1 MCEGSTQ
8 IRKIRE
14 KKEKHKWSVQIM
26 NELLTRTPM
35 YLYEDE
41 DSGMNP
47 APRKDKEETLP
58 YEIVDGGDVIMGRE
72 SIIELPKDDDNKEIG
87 EGNW

>member
-1 MCEGSTQ
+1 MT
-8 IRKIRE
+8 
-14 KKEKHKWSVQIM
+14 
-26 NELLTRTPM
+26 ELLTRTSM
-35 YLYEDE
+35 YMYEYEEE

-72 SIIELPKDDDNKEIG
+72 SIIELPKDDDKKKIG